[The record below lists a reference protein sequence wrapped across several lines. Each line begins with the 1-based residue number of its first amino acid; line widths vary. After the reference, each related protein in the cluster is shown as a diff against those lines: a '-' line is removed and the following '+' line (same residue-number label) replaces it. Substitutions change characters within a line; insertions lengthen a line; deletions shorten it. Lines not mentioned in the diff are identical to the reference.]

1 MHRLFKTIVLV
12 LLLALVSISG
22 TFEQE
27 ASDSAGV
34 ADPPTTNSQEA
45 GSSRTQGGAPQS
57 EAPFASSEPV
67 PSPWPSGAPFAPGRE
82 ASGAAA
88 RSSSGAFS
96 RDYPVDPNTTEVSI
110 SFVKADIANVLGF
123 LSLASGVPIVTD
135 AEVTGTVTIHSMRRV
150 TLAVAYEVVN
160 SALRA
165 RGYTMM
171 GTLRDR
177 LIRVVSLQKAVADKT
192 SVRVGADLQRIG
204 TSDSLITQVVPV
216 QYVSAAQLKEE
227 LQPLVATEGASLVAV
242 SSSNVLIITDT
253 EGNVR
258 RLVQIINLS
267 DQDTSDILAV
277 EVYQC
282 KYAAASVLLSSLE
295 KIFGVEEATAEP
307 TSPREFFRRMGQQD
321 EDSEAGAGADGLDLL
336 SLMGQLRLSADERTN
351 SLIIFAS
358 RPKINMVLDLVK
370 KLDIT
375 MTSDV
380 RPRIFRLQHADASM
394 VAEQLN
400 TLFEQPE
407 QTVTPDPR
415 SGRGGRRRGADS
427 APQTTE
433 PSYAGLKRNL
443 IVADVRTNSVV
454 VTATEEN
461 MMQFEIMIQELD
473 AENVLSDITRV
484 FPLLYAN
491 AEDLEETLTALFSG
505 SAGARFDPRDV
516 RGGTARSLT
525 EGDPIASLRNITVVG
540 EPKTNTLLV
549 TGPPQVFAMVEN
561 IINQLDQRPV
571 QVFIEVAIVDVILD
585 HSTKF
590 GVEWTWHSDALAPD
604 GTTAE
609 STVGT
614 DFGLDDI
621 SSGLRYSV
629 ISSNLQTLLR
639 ALTTRSN
646 VRVLSTPTITTAD
659 NVPARI
665 SIGREEPY
673 VSTEQETT
681 GGRFVRTVDFK
692 DISIA
697 LDVTPHV
704 SEATG
709 LITLEVHQTINELI
723 GREPELNAPII
734 ASREAITT
742 VMVNDGQTIVIGGII
757 KENRVKETSAVPIL
771 SEIPLLGE
779 LFKSRSWR
787 TQQSELM
794 VFLTPHILRDE
805 QSVTDIT
812 ARQRLKLSDAD
823 GGAQLSTD

>member
-1 MHRLFKTIVLV
+1 M
-12 LLLALVSISG
+12 
-22 TFEQE
+22 
-27 ASDSAGV
+27 
-34 ADPPTTNSQEA
+34 
-45 GSSRTQGGAPQS
+45 
-57 EAPFASSEPV
+57 
-67 PSPWPSGAPFAPGRE
+67 
-82 ASGAAA
+82 
-88 RSSSGAFS
+88 
-96 RDYPVDPNTTEVSI
+96 
-110 SFVKADIANVLGF
+110 
-123 LSLASGVPIVTD
+123 
-135 AEVTGTVTIHSMRRV
+135 
-150 TLAVAYEVVN
+150 
-160 SALRA
+160 
-165 RGYTMM
+165 
-171 GTLRDR
+171 
-177 LIRVVSLQKAVADKT
+177 
-192 SVRVGADLQRIG
+192 
-204 TSDSLITQVVPV
+204 
-216 QYVSAAQLKEE
+216 
-227 LQPLVATEGASLVAV
+227 AV

-267 DQDTSDILAV
+267 DQDISDILEM

-282 KYAAASVLLSSLE
+282 KYAAASVLLNSLE
-295 KIFGVEEATAEP
+295 KIFGVEERPAEP
-307 TSPREFFRRMGQQD
+307 TPQEAFFRRMRGRS
-321 EDSEAGAGADGLDLL
+321 EDREGSAEPDDQGLL
-336 SLMGQLRLSADERTN
+336 SRMGELRLSADERTN

-370 KLDIT
+370 TLDIT

-380 RPRIFRLQHADASM
+380 RPRFFRLQHADASM

-427 APQTTE
+427 TPQTTE

-461 MMQFEIMIQELD
+461 MIEFEMMIRELD

-491 AEDLEETLTALFSG
+491 AEDLEETLTTLFSG
-505 SAGARFDPRDV
+505 SGGARFEPRDV
-516 RGGTARSLT
+516 RGGTAVSLT

-540 EPKTNTLLV
+540 EPTTNTLLV

-561 IINQLDQRPV
+561 IISQLDQRPV

-590 GVEWTWHSDALAPD
+590 GVEWTWYSDALAPD

-629 ISSNLQTLLR
+629 ISSNLQTLLQ

-709 LITLEVHQTINELI
+709 LITLEVQQTINELI

-757 KENRVKETSAVPIL
+757 KESRVKETSAVPIL

-812 ARQRLKLSDAD
+812 ARERGKLSDAD